1 MTVLQVTVLLWGRG
15 VGGHESRCREPGV
28 WGPGSPNLPL
38 AEFESEDAPG
48 SDPVLTVL
56 PEDSILTMLP
66 ESPEVE
72 GLLSGKGQ
80 AE

>member
-1 MTVLQVTVLLWGRG
+1 MTVLQVTVLLWGMG
-15 VGGHESRCREPGV
+15 VWGHESRCREPGV
-28 WGPGSPNLPL
+28 WGPGSPSLSF

-48 SDPVLTVL
+48 SDPVLTIL
-56 PEDSILTMLP
+56 PEDSILTVLP